1 MKVYVDVLKYNA
13 VVIEHDTEVHAGDNE
28 RHPDHQAPTSGDGTA
43 VTLRHV
49 WAPKATQM
57 QRRHAP
63 THALTHMRSL
73 THTKRNL
80 SNFSSGMRETTIES
94 GGRLRQHGQVES
106 DRGGQWGAVTR
117 WTSRPET
124 TAALSVSVNI
134 DVVSI
139 SASGCVGCTPLHLHG
154 YVLRLR
160 DLTLSDMATLWHH
173 DIVMYGPAVRLSN
186 FTTGNY
192 HRFPLS
198 GDV

>member
-80 SNFSSGMRETTIES
+80 SNFSSECARLQLSQVDACANTARWKVTAVVNGARS
-94 GGRLRQHGQVES
+94 RDGRLDLKQQ
-106 DRGGQWGAVTR
+106 
-117 WTSRPET
+117 
-124 TAALSVSVNI
+124 
-134 DVVSI
+134 
-139 SASGCVGCTPLHLHG
+139 
-154 YVLRLR
+154 RL
-160 DLTLSDMATLWHH
+160 
-173 DIVMYGPAVRLSN
+173 YQ
-186 FTTGNY
+186 
-192 HRFPLS
+192 
-198 GDV
+198 